1 MRLRFNKT
9 IVKARHDD
17 FKYTLSRFVFLQML
31 SKNSF
36 ISTNHFFKGTK
47 QLYLGEYY
55 SMCEKVA

>member
-1 MRLRFNKT
+1 M
-9 IVKARHDD
+9 
-17 FKYTLSRFVFLQML
+17 TLNTPFVILQML

-55 SMCEKVA
+55 SMCGKSSIKPFVALG